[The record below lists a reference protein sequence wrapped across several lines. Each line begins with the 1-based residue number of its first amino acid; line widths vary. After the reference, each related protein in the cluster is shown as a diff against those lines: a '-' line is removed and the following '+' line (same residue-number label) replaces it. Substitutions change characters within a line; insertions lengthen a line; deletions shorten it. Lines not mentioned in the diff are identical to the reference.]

1 MTKEKNI
8 ITNFID
14 GLLFLNEKK
23 ELVLVNKKAES
34 LLNVP
39 KKNILGKSLK
49 ELKKVEPL
57 KKILNDFSKKEIPI
71 NGKTIEISF
80 KNKKG
85 LLVVLRDVTKEKM
98 AKQMRNEF
106 VSIVAHQLRTPISSI
121 KWTLKMFLEESF
133 GKINKEQ
140 EKYLE
145 KVYSVN
151 EKMVELIN
159 DLLNI
164 SRIEEGR
171 YVYKPVS
178 TDLTDLIEE
187 SLKQFKDKAE
197 NKKVNISFEKE
208 GSFFKSVIDPEKI
221 KLVLQNLIDNAIKY
235 NEKKGKVTI
244 FLTSEKGRLKVAVKD
259 TGLGIPEKEQKKIF
273 TKFFRAKNVM
283 KSDAEGSGLGLYIN
297 KEIIEA
303 HKGKI
308 WFESKEGEGSTFYFS
323 LPLAKK

>member
-14 GLLFLNEKK
+14 GILFLDEKE
-23 ELVLVNKKAES
+23 ELVLVNKKAEKF
-34 LLNVP
+34 LNTS
-39 KKNILGKSLK
+39 KKNILGKNLE
-49 ELKKVEPL
+49 ELKKTGPL
-57 KKILNDFSKKEIPI
+57 KEMLTNFSKKEVTI
-71 NGKTIEISF
+71 NGKTIEASF
-80 KNKKG
+80 INKKG
-85 LLVVLRDVTKEKM
+85 LLIILRDITKEKM
-98 AKQMRNEF
+98 VKQMRNEF

-145 KVYSVN
+145 KVYTVN

-171 YVYKPVS
+171 YVYKPTATNLAS
-178 TDLTDLIEE
+178 LIEE
-187 SLKQFKDKAE
+187 NIKQFKEKAKE
-197 NKKVNISFEKE
+197 KEINISFKKE
-208 GSFFKSVIDPEKI
+208 GSCLEAVVDPEKI

-235 NEKKGKVTI
+235 NDKGGSILIK
-244 FLTSEKGRLKVAVKD
+244 LTSDKKNLTVSVKD
-259 TGLGIPEKEQKKIF
+259 TGLGIPKEQQKKIF
-273 TKFFRAKNVM
+273 SKFFRAKNVM
-283 KSDAEGSGLGLYIN
+283 KSDSEGSGLGLYIN
-297 KEIIEA
+297 KEIIKA

-308 WFESKEGEGSTFYFS
+308 WFQSVENKGTTFFFS